1 MNREETNMPSIIVF
15 VTIIAILL
23 GGGFYLITHKDIY
36 LKDKEEVKVEEKKS
50 IKIIEDSDY
59 IYYSN
64 LETIDEHNSLEY
76 KTININIDSVDAKDL
91 QETLNNNMSAIRD
104 SLVRDADGNVV
115 SCDMISYDYNVTS
128 KYISLNVTTFSYL
141 QNEEQLTKSIVNH
154 YVFDIETGK
163 ILNTRDILKKENL
176 TDQEIRVKIRE
187 YIKDDTE
194 VDIDATLNS
203 EYSLSISK
211 DEKVVINTVVKN
223 ANMDYNVSIEMD
235 WL

>member
-1 MNREETNMPSIIVF
+1 MNREDSNTPSIIVF

-50 IKIIEDSDY
+50 IKILEDSDY

-76 KTININIDSVDAKDL
+76 KTININIDSVDAKEL

-104 SLVRDADGNVV
+104 SLIRDEEGNVV

-176 TDQEIRVKIRE
+176 TDQEIRVKIRD
-187 YIKDDTE
+187 YIKDDAD

-235 WL
+235 

>member
-1 MNREETNMPSIIVF
+1 MNREDSNTPSIIVF

-36 LKDKEEVKVEEKKS
+36 LKDREEVKVEEKKS
-50 IKIIEDSDY
+50 IKILEDSDY

-76 KTININIDSVDAKDL
+76 KTININIDSIDAKEL

-104 SLVRDADGNVV
+104 SLIRDENGNVV

-128 KYISLNVTTFSYL
+128 KYVSLNVTTFSYL

-176 TDQEIRVKIRE
+176 TDQEIRIKIRD
-187 YIKDDTE
+187 YIKDDAE

-235 WL
+235 

>member
-1 MNREETNMPSIIVF
+1 MNREETNTPSIIVF

-50 IKIIEDSDY
+50 IKILEDSDY

-91 QETLNNNMSAIRD
+91 QETLNNNMSAIRE
-104 SLVRDADGNVV
+104 SLVRDAEGNVV

-141 QNEEQLTKSIVNH
+141 QNEEQLTKSIVDH

-176 TDQEIRVKIRE
+176 TDQEIRVKIRD
-187 YIKDDTE
+187 YIKDDAE

-211 DEKVVINTVVKN
+211 DEKVVINTVVKTT
-223 ANMDYNVSIEMD
+223 NMDYNVSIEMD
-235 WL
+235 

>member
-1 MNREETNMPSIIVF
+1 MNREDTNMPSIIVF
-15 VTIIAILL
+15 VTIIAVLL

-50 IKIIEDSDY
+50 IKILEDSDY

-76 KTININIDSVDAKDL
+76 KTININIDSVDAKEL

-104 SLVRDADGNVV
+104 SLIRDENGNVV

-128 KYISLNVTTFSYL
+128 KYVSLNVTTFSYL

-187 YIKDDTE
+187 YIKDDAE

-235 WL
+235 

>member
-1 MNREETNMPSIIVF
+1 MNREDSNTPSIIVF

-76 KTININIDSVDAKDL
+76 KTININIDSIDAKEL

-104 SLVRDADGNVV
+104 SLIRDENGNVV

-128 KYISLNVTTFSYL
+128 KYVSLNVTTFSYL

-176 TDQEIRVKIRE
+176 TDQEIRVKIRD
-187 YIKDDTE
+187 YIKDDAE

-235 WL
+235 

>member
-1 MNREETNMPSIIVF
+1 MNREDTNMPSIIVF

-50 IKIIEDSDY
+50 IKILEDSDY

-76 KTININIDSVDAKDL
+76 KTININIDSVDAKEL

-104 SLVRDADGNVV
+104 SLIRDAEGNVV

-203 EYSLSISK
+203 EYSLSIIK

-235 WL
+235 

>member
-1 MNREETNMPSIIVF
+1 MNREDTNMPSIIVF

-50 IKIIEDSDY
+50 IKILEDSDY

-76 KTININIDSVDAKDL
+76 KTININIDSVDAKEL

-104 SLVRDADGNVV
+104 SLIRDAEGNVV

-203 EYSLSISK
+203 EYSLSIIK

>member
-1 MNREETNMPSIIVF
+1 MNREETNTPSIIVF

-50 IKIIEDSDY
+50 IKILEDSDY

-76 KTININIDSVDAKDL
+76 KTININIDSVDAREL
-91 QETLNNNMSAIRD
+91 QETLNNNMSAIRE
-104 SLVRDADGNVV
+104 SLVRDAEGNVV

-141 QNEEQLTKSIVNH
+141 QNEEQLTKSIVDH

-176 TDQEIRVKIRE
+176 TDQEIRVKIRD
-187 YIKDDTE
+187 YIKDDAE

-211 DEKVVINTVVKN
+211 DEKVVINTVVKTT
-223 ANMDYNVSIEMD
+223 NMDYNVSIEMD
-235 WL
+235 

>member
-1 MNREETNMPSIIVF
+1 MNREETNTPSIIVF

-50 IKIIEDSDY
+50 IKILEDSDY

-91 QETLNNNMSAIRD
+91 QETLNNNMSAIRE
-104 SLVRDADGNVV
+104 SLVRDAEGNVV

-141 QNEEQLTKSIVNH
+141 QNEEQLTKSIVDH

-176 TDQEIRVKIRE
+176 TDQEIRVKIRD

-211 DEKVVINTVVKN
+211 DEKVVINTVVKTT
-223 ANMDYNVSIEMD
+223 NMDYNVSIEMD
-235 WL
+235 

>member
-1 MNREETNMPSIIVF
+1 MNREDSNTPSIIVF

-50 IKIIEDSDY
+50 IKILEDSDY

-76 KTININIDSVDAKDL
+76 KTININIDSIDAKEL

-104 SLVRDADGNVV
+104 SLIRDENGNVV

-128 KYISLNVTTFSYL
+128 KYVSLNVTTFSYL

-176 TDQEIRVKIRE
+176 TDQEIRIKIRD
-187 YIKDDTE
+187 YIKDDAE

-235 WL
+235 

>member
-1 MNREETNMPSIIVF
+1 MNREDSNTPSIIVF

-36 LKDKEEVKVEEKKS
+36 LKDREEVKVEEKKS
-50 IKIIEDSDY
+50 IKILEDSDY

-76 KTININIDSVDAKDL
+76 KTININIDSVDAKEL
-91 QETLNNNMSAIRD
+91 QETLNNNMSTIRD
-104 SLVRDADGNVV
+104 SLIRDENGNVV

-128 KYISLNVTTFSYL
+128 KYVSLNVTTFSYL

-176 TDQEIRVKIRE
+176 TDQEIRVKIRD
-187 YIKDDTE
+187 YIKDDAE

-235 WL
+235 

>member
-1 MNREETNMPSIIVF
+1 MNREDTNMPSIIVF

-91 QETLNNNMSAIRD
+91 QETLNNNMSAIRE
-104 SLVRDADGNVV
+104 SLVRDEEGNVV

-187 YIKDDTE
+187 YVKDDTE

-235 WL
+235 

>member
-1 MNREETNMPSIIVF
+1 MNREDTNMPSIIVF
-15 VTIIAILL
+15 VTIIAVLL

-76 KTININIDSVDAKDL
+76 KTININIDSVDAREL

-104 SLVRDADGNVV
+104 SLIRDSEGNVV

-176 TDQEIRVKIRE
+176 TDQEIRVKIRD
-187 YIKDDTE
+187 YIKDDAD

-235 WL
+235 

>member
-1 MNREETNMPSIIVF
+1 MNREDTNMPSIIVF

-36 LKDKEEVKVEEKKS
+36 LKEKEEVKVEEKKS
-50 IKIIEDSDY
+50 IKILEDSDY

-64 LETIDEHNSLEY
+64 LEAIDEHNSLEY
-76 KTININIDSVDAKDL
+76 KTININIDSVDAKEL

-104 SLVRDADGNVV
+104 SLIRDAEGNVV

>member
-1 MNREETNMPSIIVF
+1 MNREDTNMPSIIVF
-15 VTIIAILL
+15 VTIIAVLL

-50 IKIIEDSDY
+50 IKILEDSDY

-76 KTININIDSVDAKDL
+76 KTININIDSVDAREL

-104 SLVRDADGNVV
+104 SLIRDDEGNVV

-176 TDQEIRVKIRE
+176 TDQEIRVKIRD
-187 YIKDDTE
+187 YIKDDAD

-235 WL
+235 

>member
-1 MNREETNMPSIIVF
+1 MNREDTNMPSIIVF

-36 LKDKEEVKVEEKKS
+36 LKDREEVKVEEKKS
-50 IKIIEDSDY
+50 IKILEDSDY

-76 KTININIDSVDAKDL
+76 KTININIDSIDAKEL

-104 SLVRDADGNVV
+104 SLIRNENGNVV

-128 KYISLNVTTFSYL
+128 KYVSLNVTTFSYL

-176 TDQEIRVKIRE
+176 TDQEIRIKIRD
-187 YIKDDTE
+187 YIKDDAE

-235 WL
+235 

>member
-1 MNREETNMPSIIVF
+1 MNREDSNMPSIIVF

-50 IKIIEDSDY
+50 IKILEDSDY

-76 KTININIDSVDAKDL
+76 KTININIDSIDAKEL

-104 SLVRDADGNVV
+104 SLIRDENGNVV

-128 KYISLNVTTFSYL
+128 KYVSLNVTTFSYL

-176 TDQEIRVKIRE
+176 TDQEIRIKIRD
-187 YIKDDTE
+187 YIKDDAE

-235 WL
+235 

>member
-1 MNREETNMPSIIVF
+1 MNREDTNMPSIIVF

-36 LKDKEEVKVEEKKS
+36 LKEKEEVKVEEKKS
-50 IKIIEDSDY
+50 IKILEDSDY

-64 LETIDEHNSLEY
+64 LEAIDEHNSLEY
-76 KTININIDSVDAKDL
+76 KTININIDSVDAKEL

-104 SLVRDADGNVV
+104 SLIRDAEGNVV

-235 WL
+235 

>member
-1 MNREETNMPSIIVF
+1 MNREDTNMPSIIVF

-50 IKIIEDSDY
+50 IKVLEDSDY

-76 KTININIDSVDAKDL
+76 KTININIDSVDAKEL

-104 SLVRDADGNVV
+104 SLIRDSEGNVV

-141 QNEEQLTKSIVNH
+141 QNEEQLTKSIVDH
-154 YVFDIETGK
+154 YVFDIETGNL
-163 ILNTRDILKKENL
+163 LNTRDILKKENL
-176 TDQEIRVKIRE
+176 SDQEIRVKIRD
-187 YIKDDTE
+187 YIKDDAE

-235 WL
+235 

>member
-91 QETLNNNMSAIRD
+91 QETLNNNMSAIRE
-104 SLVRDADGNVV
+104 SLVRDEEGNVV

-154 YVFDIETGK
+154 YVFDIESGK

-176 TDQEIRVKIRE
+176 TDQEIRVKIR
-187 YIKDDTE
+187 
-194 VDIDATLNS
+194 
-203 EYSLSISK
+203 
-211 DEKVVINTVVKN
+211 
-223 ANMDYNVSIEMD
+223 
-235 WL
+235 

>member
-1 MNREETNMPSIIVF
+1 MNREDNNMPGIIVF
-15 VTIIAILL
+15 VTIIAVLL

-76 KTININIDSVDAKDL
+76 KTININIDSVDAREL

-104 SLVRDADGNVV
+104 SLIRDDEGNVV
-115 SCDMISYDYNVTS
+115 SCDMISYDYNVTT

-176 TDQEIRVKIRE
+176 TDQEIRVKIRD
-187 YIKDDTE
+187 YIKDDAD

-235 WL
+235 

>member
-1 MNREETNMPSIIVF
+1 MNRDENNTPSIIVF
-15 VTIIAILL
+15 ATIIAILL

-50 IKIIEDSDY
+50 IKVLEDSDY

-76 KTININIDSVDAKDL
+76 KTININIDSVDAKEL

-104 SLVRDADGNVV
+104 SLIRDSEGNVV

-141 QNEEQLTKSIVNH
+141 QNEEQLTKSIVDH
-154 YVFDIETGK
+154 YVFDIETGNL
-163 ILNTRDILKKENL
+163 LNTRDILKKENL
-176 TDQEIRVKIRE
+176 SDQEIRVKIRD
-187 YIKDDTE
+187 YIKDDAE

-203 EYSLSISK
+203 EYSLSIGK
-211 DEKVVINTVVKN
+211 DEKIVINTVVKT

-235 WL
+235 

>member
-50 IKIIEDSDY
+50 IKVLEDSDY

-91 QETLNNNMSAIRD
+91 QETLNNNMSAIRE
-104 SLVRDADGNVV
+104 SLVRDEEGNVV

-154 YVFDIETGK
+154 YVCDIETGK

-187 YIKDDTE
+187 YVKDDAE

-235 WL
+235 

>member
-1 MNREETNMPSIIVF
+1 MNREDTNMPSIIVF
-15 VTIIAILL
+15 VTIIAVLL

-50 IKIIEDSDY
+50 IKILEDSDY

-76 KTININIDSVDAKDL
+76 KTININIDSVDAKEL

-104 SLVRDADGNVV
+104 SLIRDAEGNVV

-176 TDQEIRVKIRE
+176 TDQEIRVKIRD
-187 YIKDDTE
+187 YIKDDAE

-235 WL
+235 

>member
-1 MNREETNMPSIIVF
+1 MNREDSNTPSIIVF

-50 IKIIEDSDY
+50 IKILEDSDY

-76 KTININIDSVDAKDL
+76 KTININIDSVDAKEL

-104 SLVRDADGNVV
+104 SLIRDENGNVV

-128 KYISLNVTTFSYL
+128 KYVSLNVTTFSYL

-176 TDQEIRVKIRE
+176 TDQEIRVKIRD
-187 YIKDDTE
+187 YIKDDAE

-235 WL
+235 

>member
-1 MNREETNMPSIIVF
+1 MNREDSNTPSIIVF

-50 IKIIEDSDY
+50 IKILEDSDY

-76 KTININIDSVDAKDL
+76 KTININIDSVDAKEL
-91 QETLNNNMSAIRD
+91 QETLNNNMSTIRD
-104 SLVRDADGNVV
+104 SLIRDENGNVV

-128 KYISLNVTTFSYL
+128 KYVSLNVTTFSYL

-176 TDQEIRVKIRE
+176 TDQEIRVKIRD
-187 YIKDDTE
+187 YIKDDAE

-235 WL
+235 

>member
-1 MNREETNMPSIIVF
+1 MNREDTNMPSIIVF

-91 QETLNNNMSAIRD
+91 QETLNNNMSAIRE
-104 SLVRDADGNVV
+104 SLVRDEEGNVV

-154 YVFDIETGK
+154 YVFDIESGK

-187 YIKDDTE
+187 YVKDDAE

-235 WL
+235 

>member
-1 MNREETNMPSIIVF
+1 MNREDSNTPSIIVF

-50 IKIIEDSDY
+50 IKILEDSDY

-64 LETIDEHNSLEY
+64 LETIDEYNSLEY
-76 KTININIDSVDAKDL
+76 KTININIDSVDAKEL

-104 SLVRDADGNVV
+104 SLIRDENGNVV

-128 KYISLNVTTFSYL
+128 KYVSLNVTTFSYL

-176 TDQEIRVKIRE
+176 TDQEIRVKIRD
-187 YIKDDTE
+187 YVKDDAE

-235 WL
+235 

>member
-1 MNREETNMPSIIVF
+1 MNREDSNTPSIIVF

-50 IKIIEDSDY
+50 IKILEDSDY

-76 KTININIDSVDAKDL
+76 KTININIDSVDAKEL

-104 SLVRDADGNVV
+104 SLIRDENGNVV

-128 KYISLNVTTFSYL
+128 KYVSLNVTTFSYL

-176 TDQEIRVKIRE
+176 TDQEIRVKIRD
-187 YIKDDTE
+187 YVKDDAE

-235 WL
+235 

>member
-1 MNREETNMPSIIVF
+1 MNREDTNMPSIIVF
-15 VTIIAILL
+15 VTIIAVLL

-50 IKIIEDSDY
+50 IKILEDSDY

-76 KTININIDSVDAKDL
+76 KTININIDSVDAREL

-104 SLVRDADGNVV
+104 SLIRDDEGNVV
-115 SCDMISYDYNVTS
+115 SCDMISYDYNVTT

-176 TDQEIRVKIRE
+176 TDQEIRVKIRD
-187 YIKDDTE
+187 YIKDDAD

-235 WL
+235 

>member
-1 MNREETNMPSIIVF
+1 MNREDSNTPSIIVF

-36 LKDKEEVKVEEKKS
+36 LRDREEVKVEEKKS
-50 IKIIEDSDY
+50 IKILEDSDY

-64 LETIDEHNSLEY
+64 IETIDEYNSLEY

-104 SLVRDADGNVV
+104 SLIRDENGNVV

-187 YIKDDTE
+187 YIKDDAE

-235 WL
+235 